1 MKREALYEENC
12 QLRKNWKKWKRE
24 PLPKKATIFF
34 AKEID

>member
-1 MKREALYEENC
+1 MKRERSM
-12 QLRKNWKKWKRE
+12 RKTANFVKIGRNGKRE